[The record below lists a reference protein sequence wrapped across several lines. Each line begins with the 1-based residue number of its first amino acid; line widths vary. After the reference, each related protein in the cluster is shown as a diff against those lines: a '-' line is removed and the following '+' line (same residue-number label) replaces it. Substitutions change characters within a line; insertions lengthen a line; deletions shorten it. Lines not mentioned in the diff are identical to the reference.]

1 MIPVTVLPR
10 LLIEL
15 LLLAIYFSV
24 RRLKRLP
31 ALNVFAAVICLLL
44 ARDLLYALS
53 GEAVVLPLSNLAVV
67 SAYLLWLRLYTGR
80 RAIDAAYVL
89 VNVAVAAVAVVNIFH
104 GFLPLSEFAIG
115 LVILADTFYLAL
127 FLSLVSEYNTENAGI
142 ILRTR
147 FYLAAGLV
155 LLNLIT
161 LLYGY
166 ENAIIQNLALPLS
179 HFLHAYVLFQY
190 TRLFSEET
198 ERSAAS
204 LAGNLESLFEFMG
217 NLGNAIAEKI
227 DIPRALEIIVSSAA
241 RNIGADA
248 GAILMVDEYEDI
260 LQVKATYGIYPP
272 LEPVSD
278 IVKLSPGSVLEHFKN
293 TPVPIGNTL
302 LGSVVESAEPL
313 LIRNTFGDRRLSANS
328 AEDILY
334 ISSFIAIPLIVGN
347 RVLGVLSTLKR
358 AENQVFSDRE
368 FEHLKTFADYA
379 SITLDSLLTY
389 LEVLEKR
396 EMDREVWIAADIQ
409 QKLLPGKMPEMK
421 NAALS
426 LFSLPARGVSGDYY
440 DVFRLD
446 GDKIALIIGDVA
458 GKGVPAALVMVM
470 IRSILHLIVSAQRE
484 AAAILSWVNR
494 GITGRIDIDHF
505 ATLSYLVFDQ
515 EKREIVYANAAHH
528 PLLVYKSRPG
538 KLVEV
543 DTPGLPIGI
552 ERSTV
557 YRQKRFAVEAG
568 DLLLLYTDGVVEAM
582 NPAGE
587 QYTLGR
593 LRRVVEENS
602 VLPADE
608 LIELIK
614 GDLREFVGAAR
625 QHDDQTLLLMK
636 FQ

>member
-1 MIPVTVLPR
+1 MISLSVLPR
-10 LLIEL
+10 LGLEL
-15 LLLAIYFSV
+15 LLLVLFFAV
-24 RRLKRLP
+24 RRLKKHP
-31 ALNVFAAVICLLL
+31 ALNVLAILFCLLL
-44 ARDLLYALS
+44 ARDLLYALF
-53 GEAVVLPLSNLAVV
+53 ERPEILSLSSLVIV
-67 SAYLLWLRLYTGR
+67 SSYLVWLRVYTGR
-80 RAIDAAYVL
+80 RVLDAAYAL
-89 VNVAVAAVAVVNIFH
+89 INLAFAAVAVLNIFTPL
-104 GFLPLSEFAIG
+104 LPLSDFAVSL
-115 LVILADTFYLAL
+115 LVLADTFYLAV
-127 FLSLVSEYNTENAGI
+127 FLSLVSEYNTEEAGI
-142 ILRTR
+142 ILHIR
-147 FYLAAGLV
+147 FFLAAGLV
-155 LLNLIT
+155 LFNLTT

-166 ENAIIQNLALPLS
+166 ENAIMQNLVLPLS
-179 HFLHAYVLFQY
+179 HFIHAYVLFQY
-190 TRLFSEET
+190 TRLFAEEAEKT
-198 ERSAAS
+198 ADS
-204 LAGNLESLFEFMG
+204 LSGNLESLFEFMG

-278 IVKLSPGSVLEHFKN
+278 IVKLSPGSVLEHFTS
-293 TPVPIGNTL
+293 TPVAIDGTV
-302 LGSVVESAEPL
+302 LGSVVETAEPL
-313 LIRNTFGDRRLSANS
+313 LIRNTLDDQRMSTNS

-368 FEHLKTFADYA
+368 YEHLKTFAEYA

-389 LEVLEKR
+389 IEVLEKR

-440 DVFRLD
+440 DVFKLD
-446 GDKIALIIGDVA
+446 GDKVALIIGDVA

-470 IRSILHLIVSAQRE
+470 IRSILHLIVSSQRE
-484 AAAILSWVNR
+484 AASILSWVNR

-528 PLLVYKSRPG
+528 PLLVYKNRQG
-538 KLVEV
+538 KLLEV

-557 YRQKRFAVEAG
+557 YRQKRFGVEAG

-582 NPAGE
+582 NPSGE
-587 QYTLGR
+587 QYGLGR
-593 LRRVVEENS
+593 LRGVVEKNS
-602 VLPADE
+602 VLPAEE
-608 LIELIK
+608 LIEHIK
-614 GDLREFVGAAR
+614 NDLREFVGSAR

-636 FQ
+636 VH

>member
-1 MIPVTVLPR
+1 MIPITVLPR

-15 LLLAIYFSV
+15 LLLVTFFAV
-24 RRLKRLP
+24 RRLRKLP
-31 ALNVFAAVICLLL
+31 ALNVFAVLFCLLL
-44 ARDLLYALS
+44 ARDLLYAFYGRAEILS
-53 GEAVVLPLSNLAVV
+53 LSQLAVIF
-67 SAYLLWLRLYTGR
+67 AYLVWLRLYTGR
-80 RAIDAAYVL
+80 RLIDAAYVII
-89 VNVAVAAVAVVNIFH
+89 NCAVAAAAVINIF
-104 GFLPLSEFAIG
+104 FPVLPISEFAIG
-115 LVILADTFYLAL
+115 LVTLADSFYLAV
-127 FLSLVSEYNTENAGI
+127 FLSLVSEYNTENSAI

-155 LLNLIT
+155 LVNLIT

-166 ENAIIQNLALPLS
+166 ENAIMHNLVLPLS

-190 TRLFSEET
+190 TRLFAEET
-198 ERSAAS
+198 ERSMNA

-272 LEPVSD
+272 LEQVSD
-278 IVKLSPGSVLEHFKN
+278 IVKLSPGSVLEHFTN
-293 TPVPIGNTL
+293 TPVPISGTTI
-302 LGSVVESAEPL
+302 GSVVESAEPL
-313 LIRNTFGDRRLSANS
+313 FIRNTLNDKRMSANS
-328 AEDILY
+328 AEDILF

-368 FEHLKTFADYA
+368 YEHLKTFADYA

-440 DVFRLD
+440 DIFKLD
-446 GDKIALIIGDVA
+446 ADKTALIIGDVA

-505 ATLSYLVFDQ
+505 ATLSFLVFDQ

-528 PLLVYKSRPG
+528 PLLVYKSRLG

-557 YRQKRFAVEAG
+557 YRQKRFPVEKG
-568 DLLLLYTDGVVEAM
+568 DLLLLYTDGVIEAM
-582 NPAGE
+582 NGAGE
-587 QYTLGR
+587 QYGLGR
-593 LRRVVEENS
+593 LRRMVEKNS
-602 VLPADE
+602 VLPAEE
-608 LIELIK
+608 LIEHIK
-614 GDLREFVGAAR
+614 DDLREFVATAR
-625 QHDDQTLLLMK
+625 QHDDQTLLLLK

>member
-1 MIPVTVLPR
+1 MISITVLPT

-15 LLLAIYFSV
+15 LLLLIFFAV
-24 RRLKRLP
+24 RRLKKLP
-31 ALNVFAAVICLLL
+31 ALNVFVLIFCLLL
-44 ARDLLYALS
+44 VRDLLYSAFGS
-53 GEAVVLPLSNLAVV
+53 TTIISLSNLAVV
-67 SAYLLWLRLYTGR
+67 SVYLLWLRLYTGR
-80 RAIDAAYVL
+80 RVIDAAYTL
-89 VNVAVAAVAVVNIFH
+89 FNCAVAAVAIVNIFIPV
-104 GFLPLSEFAIG
+104 LPLSEFAIG
-115 LVILADTFYLAL
+115 LVILADTFYLAV
-127 FLSLVSEYNTENAGI
+127 FLSLVSEYNTQDAGI

-147 FYLAAGLV
+147 FYLAAGLILV
-155 LLNLIT
+155 NLIT

-166 ENAIIQNLALPLS
+166 ENAIMQNLVLPLS
-179 HFLHAYVLFQY
+179 HFLHAYVLFKY
-190 TRLFSEET
+190 ARLFAEEAEKT
-198 ERSAAS
+198 TAS
-204 LAGNLESLFEFMG
+204 LAGNLDSLFEFMG

-227 DIPRALEIIVSSAA
+227 DIPRALEIIVSSAS

-248 GAILMVDEYEDI
+248 GAILMVDQYEDL

-272 LEPVSD
+272 LTPVSD

-293 TPVPIGNTL
+293 TPVPIANTV
-302 LGSVVESAEPL
+302 LGSVVKNAEPL
-313 LIRNTFGDRRLSANS
+313 LIRNTPGDQRLEANG

-347 RVLGVLSTLKR
+347 RVLGVLSILKR

-368 FEHLKTFADYA
+368 FEHIKTFADYA

-409 QKLLPGKMPEMK
+409 QKLLPGKMPELK

-426 LFSLPARGVSGDYY
+426 LHSLPARGVSGDYY
-440 DVFRLD
+440 DIFKLD
-446 GDKIALIIGDVA
+446 ANKVALIIGDVA
-458 GKGVPAALVMVM
+458 GKGIPAALVMVM
-470 IRSILHLIVSAQRE
+470 IRSILHLIVSSQRE
-484 AAAILSWVNR
+484 AASILSWVNR

-528 PLLVYKSRPG
+528 PLLVYKSRLG

-552 ERSTV
+552 ESSTV
-557 YRQKRFAVEAG
+557 YKQKRFPVEKG
-568 DLLLLYTDGVVEAM
+568 DLMLLYTDGVVEAM
-582 NPAGE
+582 NQGGE

-593 LRRVVEENS
+593 LRRVIEKNS
-602 VLPADE
+602 VLPAEE
-608 LIELIK
+608 LLEFIK
-614 GDLREFVGAAR
+614 DDLRGFVGPAK
-625 QHDDQTLLLMK
+625 QHDDQTMLLMK